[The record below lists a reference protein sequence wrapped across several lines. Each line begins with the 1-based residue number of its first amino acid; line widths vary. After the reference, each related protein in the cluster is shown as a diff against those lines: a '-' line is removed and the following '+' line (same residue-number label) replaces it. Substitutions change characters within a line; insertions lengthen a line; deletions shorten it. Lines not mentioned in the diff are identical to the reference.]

1 VERYPNYATAWAL
14 LSLTYLDE
22 LRFRYR
28 LNPPSPPP
36 LELAAQAARRS
47 VELDP
52 QNVRGLEAEML
63 SFYFRGDVAAAL
75 DRGARAFAINPNDT
89 ELLGEYGFRLALSG
103 QWEQGCRYA
112 ADAVAR
118 NPGPLGY
125 FEVALAVCAY
135 MRRDYAAAE
144 EWATSADLQ
153 SNPIYHIVVT
163 AILGQLG
170 KAAEAEKERQWME
183 ANAPEFLG
191 NIRREVALRVLRPE
205 DQASILDGLKKA
217 GVVVPES

>member
-1 VERYPNYATAWAL
+1 
-14 LSLTYLDE
+14 
-22 LRFRYR
+22 
-28 LNPPSPPP
+28 
-36 LELAAQAARRS
+36 
-47 VELDP
+47 
-52 QNVRGLEAEML
+52 
-63 SFYFRGDVAAAL
+63 
-75 DRGARAFAINPNDT
+75 
-89 ELLGEYGFRLALSG
+89 
-103 QWEQGCRYA
+103 
-112 ADAVAR
+112 
-118 NPGPLGY
+118 
-125 FEVALAVCAY
+125 

-217 GVVVPES
+217 GVIVPES